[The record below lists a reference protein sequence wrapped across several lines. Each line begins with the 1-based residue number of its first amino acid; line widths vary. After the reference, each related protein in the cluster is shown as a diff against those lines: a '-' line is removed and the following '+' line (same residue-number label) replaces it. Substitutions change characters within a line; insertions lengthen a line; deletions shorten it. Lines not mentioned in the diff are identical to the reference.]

1 MSVHTFI
8 TVWTLGSVE
17 TQVTLPGSVLTQT
30 VAVTLAVDGAIVPC
44 PPDVAVTG
52 EVTVL
57 LHADAHSTL
66 VVAATGETTD
76 VSC

>member
-8 TVWTLGSVE
+8 TVRALGSVE
-17 TQVTLPGSVLTQT
+17 TQVTLPGSVLTQA
-30 VAVTLAVDGAIVPC
+30 VAVTLAVDGAIIPC
-44 PPDVAVTG
+44 PPDVAITC
-52 EVTVL
+52 EVTIL

-76 VSC
+76 VNS